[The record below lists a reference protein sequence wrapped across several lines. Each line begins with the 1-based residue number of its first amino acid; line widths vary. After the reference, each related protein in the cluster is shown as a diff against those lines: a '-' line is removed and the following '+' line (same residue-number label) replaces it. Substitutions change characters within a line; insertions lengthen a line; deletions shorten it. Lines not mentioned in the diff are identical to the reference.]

1 MEKILEQA
9 KFLVCNDLAF
19 EKNFFV
25 WQNSTIIGGNICLP
39 NATNMVVS
47 IDNIDQ
53 RAAFRK
59 KFKNKQKIQF
69 LNRPAIEHLK
79 NNSYDVL
86 LLDTNVA
93 LSETDLDVVINSSNT
108 VVVAYLNI
116 DSQKANLLKVLCE
129 KYKNINNYVY
139 TLKGEYCD
147 FALNHTNVSANDM
160 GILVCSKDQIAAK
173 DGYSF
178 LPTSND
184 AEIKRIKDLYK
195 QEADKAYY
203 FLSQIMRFQS
213 KRYLILGPLRVAK
226 RIIIESKPFMLL
238 RRVANAVRRDGLK
251 TVIMRRIKPSSDG
264 SNSLTNY
271 SALFAHKNEYV
282 DIDSEY
288 QKNEDF
294 SNFTTDVKMLAY
306 YLPQFHSFKENDEW
320 WGKGFTEWT
329 NTKACEPRFFGHYQP
344 RTPHKDIGYYDLTNI
359 ETIKRQVELAKQH
372 KIYGFCFYYYW
383 FSGKR
388 LMERP
393 VDLLLEHKE
402 IDFPFCLCWANEN
415 WTRAWDGKNKNVL
428 IAQDYSDAD
437 DEQFMVDLK
446 KYIDDDRYIRINGKP
461 LVVVYNP
468 GQIPNCTRTFNKW
481 REVAR
486 KIGIGEIYIW
496 TCRTSNNTAKLLG
509 IEECI
514 DAEIEFPPHNT
525 WLTDFAIDNID
536 LNGQQAFLYNYQK
549 MVEGII
555 DDYKNGRDLK
565 TGSKP
570 VHHACMMAWDN
581 AARRKKKWFTY
592 HNFSLNS
599 LYNWV
604 LTICN
609 QARRDFVE
617 EERFVFINAWNEWA
631 EGTYL
636 EPDEKYGYANIN
648 TVAKALTNKPLTDD
662 LIVINNNSQKLEPSA
677 KQIKIAVQIHMFYT
691 ETLDETIENINKIPY
706 DFDCYVSTDT
716 EEKAEFIKKQLTDKC
731 RCKNAVVEVF
741 ENRGRDVAP
750 FIFQMQGRIDNYD
763 YICHIHSKRTVTANH
778 GNDWRE
784 YIFKHLFGSEEYL
797 KRMFALFESDK
808 NIGIMFP
815 ETFPPLENQTEWGG
829 NLAGCMALLAKLGV
843 ELTPPQTPLFPVG
856 NMFWAK
862 TEAIRHMFSG
872 IIEPDDFPEEA
883 GQVNATIAHCIER
896 SWVYLAAEYGFNCYK
911 IFNNVTE
918 NIDIDEKKRIA
929 FYVHYNKNSV
939 ISESDLDSLKAYKKI
954 FDTIVFISNSP
965 LQDEQTALIQTL
977 CQKIIFRENV
987 GFDFAAW
994 KQGIEE
1000 FGYDNI
1006 KEYDQLA
1013 LVNNSTFAPVFDI
1026 KNVFGKME
1034 KQNVD
1039 FWGITLFPE
1048 IAEKKYLKA
1057 NKITEHLQSYFVV
1070 FEKKVIEST
1079 ALKEFFDHLKMS
1091 AEFTDAVLNGEVELT
1106 KFMAQ
1111 KGYTYAPYLTESYYI
1126 WNYLVDYRIPYD
1138 KPATLTML
1146 GSPLVKKKAYSYM
1159 SGNEKIKLEGF
1170 VKKLNGENAIDNWN

>member
-1 MEKILEQA
+1 MKTKLEQTIPYL
-9 KFLVCNDLAF
+9 FL
-19 EKNFFV
+19 K
-25 WQNSTIIGGNICLP
+25 
-39 NATNMVVS
+39 
-47 IDNIDQ
+47 
-53 RAAFRK
+53 R
-59 KFKNKQKIQF
+59 
-69 LNRPAIEHLK
+69 
-79 NNSYDVL
+79 
-86 LLDTNVA
+86 
-93 LSETDLDVVINSSNT
+93 VIN
-108 VVVAYLNI
+108 AF
-116 DSQKANLLKVLCE
+116 K
-129 KYKNINNYVY
+129 
-139 TLKGEYCD
+139 
-147 FALNHTNVSANDM
+147 
-160 GILVCSKDQIAAK
+160 
-173 DGYSF
+173 
-178 LPTSND
+178 
-184 AEIKRIKDLYK
+184 
-195 QEADKAYY
+195 
-203 FLSQIMRFQS
+203 
-213 KRYLILGPLRVAK
+213 
-226 RIIIESKPFMLL
+226 
-238 RRVANAVRRDGLK
+238 RDGLR
-251 TVIMRRIKPSSDG
+251 VITRRLKRLFGLSSLG
-264 SNSLTNY
+264 Y
-271 SALFAHKNEYV
+271 SALFEHKLDYV

-288 QKNEDF
+288 QDNIDF
-294 SNFTTDVKMLAY
+294 SEFSTDVKMLAF
-306 YLPQFHSFKENDEW
+306 YLPQFHAFKENDEW

-329 NTKACEPRFFGHYQP
+329 NTKVCEPRFTGHYQP

-388 LMERP
+388 LMEKP
-393 VDLLLEHKE
+393 VDLLLENSQ

-415 WTRAWDGKNKNVL
+415 WTRTWDGQATDVL
-428 IAQDYSDAD
+428 ISQDYSTADA
-437 DEQFMVDLK
+437 EQFIVDLK
-446 KYIDDDRYIRINGKP
+446 KYIDDPRYIRINSKP
-461 LVVVYNP
+461 VIVVYNP
-468 GQIPNCTRTFNKW
+468 GQIPNCKQTFNTW

-486 KIGIGEIYIW
+486 KIGIGEICIW
-496 TCRTSNNTAKLLG
+496 TCRTFENTAKKLG
-509 IEECI
+509 IGECV

-525 WLTDFAIDNID
+525 QHIDFANRNIN
-536 LNGQQAFLYNYQK
+536 LNRQKAYVYNYQK
-549 MVEGII
+549 VVDGYIY
-555 DDYKNGRDLK
+555 DYQNGRNK
-565 TGSKP
+565 ESSKSVYP
-570 VHHACMMAWDN
+570 TCMMAWDN
-581 AARRKKKWFTY
+581 AARRKQKWTTY
-592 HNFSLNS
+592 HNFSLQS

-609 QARRDFVE
+609 QARRDFAK

-648 TVAKALTNKPLTDD
+648 TVAKALTNMPLTDD
-662 LIVINNNSQKLEPSA
+662 LIVINNDLQELQPSE
-677 KQIKIAVQIHMFYT
+677 KQVKIAVQIHMFYT
-691 ETLDETIENINKIPY
+691 ETLDQTIENINKIPY

-716 EEKAEFIKKQLTDKC
+716 EEKAEFIKNQLKNKC

-763 YICHIHSKRTVTANH
+763 YICHIHSKRTVTASH

-797 KRMFALFESDK
+797 KRMFALFKSNK

-843 ELTPPQTPLFPVG
+843 ELTPPQNPVFPVG

-872 IIEPDDFPEEA
+872 IIEPDDFPKEA

-918 NIDIDEKKRIA
+918 PIDIDEKKRIA
-929 FYVHYNKNSV
+929 FYAHYNKNSV
-939 ISESDLDSLKAYKKI
+939 ISESDLDSLKAYKKV

-965 LQDEQTALIQTL
+965 LPDEQTNKVKTL
-977 CQKIIFRENV
+977 CEKIIFRENI

-1000 FGYDNI
+1000 FGYDKI

-1013 LVNNSTFAPVFDI
+1013 LVNNSTFPPIFDL
-1026 KNVFGKME
+1026 KNVFAKMQ
-1034 KQNVD
+1034 KQGLD

-1048 IAEKKYLKA
+1048 LAEKKYLKA
-1057 NKITEHLQSYFVV
+1057 NKITEHIQSYFVV

-1079 ALKEFFDHLKMS
+1079 ALKEFFDRLKMS
-1091 AEFTDAVLNGEVELT
+1091 DEFTDAVLNGEVELT
-1106 KFMAQ
+1106 KFMAK
-1111 KGYTYAPYLTESYYI
+1111 KGYTYAPYLTESYYM
-1126 WNYLVDYRIPYD
+1126 WNYLADYKIPYD
-1138 KPATLTML
+1138 KPATLAML
-1146 GSPLVKKKAYSYM
+1146 GGPLVKKKAYSYM

-1170 VKKLNGENAIDNWN
+1170 VKKLNGKNAIENWN